1 VRTNGE
7 LKNVG
12 RSGGYP
18 HAGGGLQ
25 GVICTATI
33 SPHLPEDTLILL
45 RHILLQKYG
54 EPMAA
59 LEDLDIDLQGV
70 FLVIK

>member
-1 VRTNGE
+1 MWAVQADTLTLVVDCN
-7 LKNVG
+7 
-12 RSGGYP
+12 
-18 HAGGGLQ
+18 

-59 LEDLDIDLQGV
+59 VEDLDIDLQGV